1 MQQRQSTKSQE
12 ELPAEQK
19 REKKQES
26 VSLEKLTK
34 ERAENPE
41 SNVVDEAVESA
52 GLQEKYAESQTQ
64 NLTLLTNRLGL
75 LEEVDLVFKK
85 TICRNYAL

>member
-1 MQQRQSTKSQE
+1 VQQRQSTKSQE

-52 GLQEKYAESQTQ
+52 GQKESAESKTQT
-64 NLTLLTNRLGL
+64 LTLLTNRLGL

>member
-52 GLQEKYAESQTQ
+52 GLQQKECADSQP
-64 NLTLLTNRLGL
+64 LTLTNWLGL